1 MDKVFMPHRGMRYLL
16 PCLLGLALLAPATA
30 WAIDFK
36 ISGVWQILLEESNVT
51 PRGVDGA
58 DSFGA
63 LQRFRIQLD
72 AVASEDL
79 SGSVQFELGR
89 TEWGQSATGGALGA
103 DGTVAEVRHA
113 YLDWQLPQTDIKVRM
128 GLQPL
133 MLPGIV
139 SGFSATW
146 CHDMAGISLG
156 APLYDSQDLEAEL
169 ALFWARPYNDNS
181 EATFGPD
188 KATRHLD
195 NMDVFALSLPVRGE
209 RFKINPWAMY
219 AMIGQYSLS
228 GLSVSTEPAIVAPRG
243 GLMPVLGDGGTYSGF
258 QSAWLSGLDR
268 AWGGGIWLGM
278 TAEFLL
284 TDDLKLSME
293 GTYGAVDLGE
303 VSNYTGFGETGRTF
317 EVRRAGWY
325 AAARLD
331 YTFDWGIPGILGWYA
346 SGDDDNPYNG
356 AERLPQY
363 NTPWMVSTLGFGG
376 SHIDEATWKVLGSN
390 PGGMAAVV
398 FQIRELSF
406 VEDLRY
412 RLAVACYWG
421 TNSPQMPARAHMRW
435 PTRADGPHAYLTTTD
450 NAWEVDLTS
459 EYKLYENFTINVEAA
474 YVRLNLDSDTWNG
487 AEKAPFRDNYRVS
500 ALFTYTF

>member
-16 PCLLGLALLAPATA
+16 SCLLSLALLAPATA
-30 WAIDFK
+30 RAIDFK
-36 ISGVWQILLEESNVT
+36 ISGDWQILLEESNVT

-72 AVASEDL
+72 AVASENL

-156 APLYDSQDLEAEL
+156 APLYDSQDLDAEL

-219 AMIGQYSLS
+219 AMIGQYRACHRGAAWWSDARPGRRRHLFRV
-228 GLSVSTEPAIVAPRG
+228 SV
-243 GLMPVLGDGGTYSGF
+243 
-258 QSAWLSGLDR
+258 
-268 AWGGGIWLGM
+268 
-278 TAEFLL
+278 
-284 TDDLKLSME
+284 
-293 GTYGAVDLGE
+293 
-303 VSNYTGFGETGRTF
+303 
-317 EVRRAGWY
+317 
-325 AAARLD
+325 
-331 YTFDWGIPGILGWYA
+331 
-346 SGDDDNPYNG
+346 
-356 AERLPQY
+356 
-363 NTPWMVSTLGFGG
+363 
-376 SHIDEATWKVLGSN
+376 
-390 PGGMAAVV
+390 
-398 FQIRELSF
+398 
-406 VEDLRY
+406 
-412 RLAVACYWG
+412 RLAFRPRPGLGRRHLAG
-421 TNSPQMPARAHMRW
+421 HDRRIL
-435 PTRADGPHAYLTTTD
+435 ADRRPETLHG
-450 NAWEVDLTS
+450 
-459 EYKLYENFTINVEAA
+459 
-474 YVRLNLDSDTWNG
+474 
-487 AEKAPFRDNYRVS
+487 RDVWRCGS
-500 ALFTYTF
+500 W

>member
-1 MDKVFMPHRGMRYLL
+1 M
-16 PCLLGLALLAPATA
+16 
-30 WAIDFK
+30 
-36 ISGVWQILLEESNVT
+36 LEESNVT

-58 DSFGA
+58 DTFGA

-89 TEWGQSATGGALGA
+89 TEWGQNATGGALGA
-103 DGTVAEVRHA
+103 DGSMVEVRHA
-113 YLDWQLPQTDIKVRM
+113 YLDWHLPQTDIKVRM

-156 APLYDSQDLEAEL
+156 APLYGSQDLEAEV

-181 EATFGPD
+181 DVAFGPD
-188 KATRHLD
+188 RDTRHFD

-243 GLMPVLGDGGTYSGF
+243 GLMPVLGDGGTYVGF

-268 AWGGGIWLGM
+268 AWGSGIWLGM

-293 GTYGAVDLGE
+293 GTYGAVDRIQSITLQ
-303 VSNYTGFGETGRTF
+303 NYIKRCCVPVAMHGDPQQPPCKQQARSTFKLCSIQLLCNTLCSIRTHVIIFF
-317 EVRRAGWY
+317 E
-325 AAARLD
+325 
-331 YTFDWGIPGILGWYA
+331 
-346 SGDDDNPYNG
+346 
-356 AERLPQY
+356 
-363 NTPWMVSTLGFGG
+363 
-376 SHIDEATWKVLGSN
+376 
-390 PGGMAAVV
+390 
-398 FQIRELSF
+398 
-406 VEDLRY
+406 
-412 RLAVACYWG
+412 
-421 TNSPQMPARAHMRW
+421 
-435 PTRADGPHAYLTTTD
+435 
-450 NAWEVDLTS
+450 
-459 EYKLYENFTINVEAA
+459 
-474 YVRLNLDSDTWNG
+474 
-487 AEKAPFRDNYRVS
+487 
-500 ALFTYTF
+500 